1 MTGSI
6 FDKLSSGDAK
16 TVKGLGTRVTVPEGW
31 SPINQG
37 TGSDKAYIL
46 LEGEASVR
54 KGGEEIARVGP
65 GAVLGEMSIVN
76 HTLRTASVVSL
87 TDLVLLHY
95 TREKFEKLLTD
106 VPGFRDALDEL
117 ARERIGG

>member
-1 MTGSI
+1 MTRSI
-6 FDKLSSGDAK
+6 FDELSSGDAK
-16 TVKGLGTRVTVPEGW
+16 AVTAAGTRVRVPQGW
-31 SPINQG
+31 SPISEG
-37 TGSDKAYIL
+37 TGSDKAYIV

-54 KGGEEIARVGP
+54 KHGEEIAVVGP

-95 TREKFEKLLTD
+95 TREKFQQLIEER
-106 VPGFRDALDEL
+106 PGFKAALDTL
-117 ARERIGG
+117 AADRIG